1 VQRQC
6 SSLGRRQN
14 LRSLH
19 LLGAPSSPQQ
29 WNTCEPGQHQ
39 SVIFRLWHSSNA
51 SVNAIGKARLAPRG
65 DPSSVV
71 PDIGSEQLS
80 AVPGAHPQGRSR
92 QAACRARQPALRLPG
107 GARAEVHR
115 HRPELLRPEAESNM
129 PIAKEPIVFRKAT
142 SCIHCPNDPVML
154 PPPRAKFH
162 EQGDCRTWPG
172 LHHRQRRERARVPRT
187 RYAVG
192 EGQGCDTFDPIGPWL
207 VTTDKITTCSAL
219 RCGWT

>member
-1 VQRQC
+1 
-6 SSLGRRQN
+6 
-14 LRSLH
+14 
-19 LLGAPSSPQQ
+19 
-29 WNTCEPGQHQ
+29 
-39 SVIFRLWHSSNA
+39 
-51 SVNAIGKARLAPRG
+51 
-65 DPSSVV
+65 
-71 PDIGSEQLS
+71 
-80 AVPGAHPQGRSR
+80 
-92 QAACRARQPALRLPG
+92 
-107 GARAEVHR
+107 
-115 HRPELLRPEAESNM
+115 M

-207 VTTDKITTCSAL
+207 VTTDKIDNVQRLAMWLDVNGRRIQTGNTKTMMFNFAKLVSYCSHFMTLESGDVITTGTPPSVA
-219 RCGWT
+219 WA